1 MSISRM
7 RRRRPAVL
15 LLGLLLMAPSALA
28 DVSAATITSSP
39 APIHKGKA
47 FEITITTEDLG
58 SPVYLYTWAEGGKVK
73 FSAQNGTVAQT
84 PDEIVSKG
92 PDYTLHATYESRSLD
107 AATTYMLDAEGSS
120 FAATGAA
127 PLEAT
132 DSDYDAKADISP
144 FSVYAEAPADYGAI
158 DINIPLNDYVTGVDH
173 IGDDRA
179 GLRIERSG
187 DTCIIYSDKACEIKV
202 FGIDGILVR
211 VLHLSAGANT
221 VDGLRPGIYIMNGV
235 KTVF

>member
-1 MSISRM
+1 MSDAEGNLMTLHSGAGTPLTGKDYAVATLEEEASDLTLASTIEAN
-7 RRRRPAVL
+7 RP
-15 LLGLLLMAPSALA
+15 
-28 DVSAATITSSP
+28 
-39 APIHKGKA
+39 
-47 FEITITTEDLG
+47 
-58 SPVYLYTWAEGGKVK
+58 YLVGTCGNTEGGKVK